1 MLTMTENKALI
12 AALVAFVRT
21 SFPDIDYDDSGIA
34 DPANFPISV
43 ISGVVISQ
51 GENGTRASFNVDH
64 WSLAENHSADDL
76 QTRCDGILSAIN
88 KKVIVFDTSNIFLV
102 WFDNEV
108 TEAEAPD
115 YIHKVQSFSGNIYY
129 GG

>member
-1 MLTMTENKALI
+1 MTENKALI

-34 DPANFPISV
+34 DSNSFPISV

-51 GENGTRASFNVDH
+51 GENGTRASFNIDH
-64 WSLAENHSADDL
+64 WALAENYSADDL
-76 QTRCDGILSAIN
+76 QEKCDGILSALN